1 MKMTSRSALITTA
14 LFAGALIAAGD
25 VFAQA
30 GGAKSGRIY
39 DPKTVETITGE
50 IVSVDRISR
59 GAGTRGGIHLSVK
72 TQKETVSV
80 HLGPSWYV
88 EKQAL
93 KLAPKD
99 HIEVRGSRVTVDGKP
114 AIIAAEV
121 KKGDQT
127 LRLRDQDGLP
137 LWRGQGGRPQ

>member
-1 MKMTSRSALITTA
+1 MKMTSGSALIMTA
-14 LFAGALIAAGD
+14 LFAGALIPGGNA
-25 VFAQA
+25 FAQA
-30 GGAKSGRIY
+30 GSARGGRIY
-39 DPKTVETITGE
+39 NSKTVETITGE

-59 GAGTRGGIHLSVK
+59 GGGARGGIHLSLK

-93 KLAPKD
+93 KLSPKD

-127 LRLRDQDGLP
+127 LQLRDQDGLP